1 MSEFDFDALLDEVL
15 KEEAQAE
22 PLPGMER
29 RILTRMREEKVL
41 GGVWARGWWLGAVA
55 LAACVVVAVA
65 VHHWS
70 GTSSGSH
77 VAAPITAP
85 QTAIARRDGEGD
97 AENKPELKVA
107 PFRREARRK
116 ISPARAGEAAISGEQ
131 VQVQV
136 QEERLPKLDTFPAVT
151 QKGSLLAELKRG
163 DTRDAVQAIAQS
175 PQLAQALLDL
185 KAEQERPLQVD
196 AIEIKPL

>member
-22 PLPGMER
+22 PLSGMER
-29 RILTRMREEKVL
+29 RILTRLREEKVL
-41 GGVWARGWWLGAVA
+41 GGGWARGWWLGAA
-55 LAACVVVAVA
+55 SLAACLVVAVA
-65 VHHWS
+65 VHHWF

-97 AENKPELKVA
+97 AENKRELKVA

-116 ISPARAGEAAISGEQ
+116 ISPGRAGEAVLSGEQ
-131 VQVQV
+131 VQVR
-136 QEERLPKLDTFPAVT
+136 EERLPKLDTFPSVT
-151 QKGSLLAELKRG
+151 QKGSLLVESKRG
-163 DTRDAVQAIAQS
+163 DSRDAAKAIAQS

-185 KAEQERPLQVD
+185 KAEQERPLEMD